1 MFVFLY
7 VKTLVFLYVF
17 WTDARKLF
25 KLNIVKLF
33 LEICSQIDDQADMFL
48 SMAIFVN
55 VALRSPSGS
64 GFAIIPLV

>member
-1 MFVFLY
+1 MQE
-7 VKTLVFLYVF
+7 
-17 WTDARKLF
+17 KLF

-33 LEICSQIDDQADMFL
+33 PEICSQIDDQVDMFL